1 MFLKRVLPFAVALAA
16 VGTTAQASEAIEQ
29 AMSQAIPDAEIDSI
43 QSTPL
48 EGIKEVRYGT
58 EIFYVSEDGRYV
70 MQGSLIDL
78 QTRENLTEQ
87 AKGGARAEL
96 FAAIDDSEL
105 VVYEPNG
112 ETRAVLNI
120 FTDPNCPYCRDI
132 HADLPEY
139 LEAGVKVR
147 YLMFPVLGQDS
158 PEIMNRTWCAD
169 DRQAAMDRSKE
180 GDKLTDLDSG
190 CATPQDEHMQ
200 LGQSLGVRGTPALFT
215 ENGEMLAGYVEPEEV
230 LSRVLGD

>member
-1 MFLKRVLPFAVALAA
+1 MFLKRVLPVAVALAA
-16 VGTTAQASEAIEQ
+16 AGTTAQASEAIEE
-29 AMSQAIPDAEIDSI
+29 AMSRAIPDAQIDAI
-43 QSTPL
+43 EDTPL
-48 EGIKEVRYGT
+48 DGIKAVRYGT
-58 EIFYVSEDGRYV
+58 EVFYVSEDGRYV
-70 MQGSLIDL
+70 IQGNMIDL
-78 QTRENLTEQ
+78 ETRENLTEQ
-87 AKGGARAEL
+87 VTGGARAEL
-96 FAAIDDSEL
+96 FGAIDDSEL

-169 DRQAAMDRSKE
+169 DRQEAMDRAKE
-180 GDKLTDLDSG
+180 GDRLTDLDGS

-200 LGQSLGVRGTPALFT
+200 MARDLGVRGTPALFT
-215 ENGEMLAGYVEPEEV
+215 GDGQMMAGYVEPAEV
-230 LSRVLGD
+230 LGRLLDD

>member
-1 MFLKRVLPFAVALAA
+1 MFLKRVLPVAVALAA
-16 VGTTAQASEAIEQ
+16 AGTTVQASEAIEE
-29 AMSQAIPDAEIDSI
+29 AMSRAIPDAQIDAI
-43 QSTPL
+43 EDTPL
-48 EGIKEVRYGT
+48 DGIKAVRYGT
-58 EIFYVSEDGRYV
+58 EVFYVSEDGRYV
-70 MQGSLIDL
+70 IQGNMIDL
-78 QTRENLTEQ
+78 ETRENLTEQ
-87 AKGGARAEL
+87 VAGGARAEL
-96 FAAIDDSEL
+96 FGAIDDSEL

-169 DRQAAMDRSKE
+169 DRQEAMDRAKE
-180 GDKLTDLDSG
+180 GDRLTDLDGS

-200 LGQSLGVRGTPALFT
+200 LARDLGVRGTPALFT
-215 ENGEMLAGYVEPEEV
+215 GDGQMMAGYVEPAEV
-230 LSRVLGD
+230 LGRLLDD